1 MLKGTARA
9 RYSAEEAAMSRPGP
23 FGNPYCLGFDDVER
37 IMERLAKATPESYPP
52 LNIEEPAEGELRVT
66 LAVAGFAP
74 EHLTVTLVDRELTVK
89 GERPAGGESR
99 VYLHKG
105 IAARG
110 FQRTFILADGWQVET
125 ARLSNGL
132 LSIGLKNVRPSP
144 QIRQIP
150 ITSE

>member
-1 MLKGTARA
+1 
-9 RYSAEEAAMSRPGP
+9 MSRPGP
-23 FGNPYCLGFDDVER
+23 FGSPHCLGFDDVER
-37 IMERLAKATPESYPP
+37 ILERLAKSTPDSYPP
-52 LNIEEPAEGELRVT
+52 LNIEEPADGELRVT

-74 EHLTVTLVDRELTVK
+74 EHLSVTLNDRELIVK
-89 GERPAGGESR
+89 GERPAGGDSR

-110 FQRTFILADGWQVET
+110 FQRTFILADGWQVDT

-132 LSIGLKNVRPSP
+132 LAIGLKNPRRTP

>member
-1 MLKGTARA
+1 
-9 RYSAEEAAMSRPGP
+9 MSRPGP
-23 FGNPYCLGFDDVER
+23 FGNAYCLGFDEVER
-37 IMERLAKATPESYPP
+37 ELERLAKASDAYPP
-52 LNIEEPAEGELRVT
+52 VNVEEPGEDRLRIT

-74 EHLTVTLVDRELTVK
+74 EQLSITLTDRELTIK
-89 GERPAGGESR
+89 GARPEPDDTR

-110 FQRTFILADGWQVET
+110 FQRSFVLAQNLEIEA

-132 LSIGLKNVRPSP
+132 LRIDLRRIRPAL

-150 ITSE
+150 ITLG

>member
-1 MLKGTARA
+1 
-9 RYSAEEAAMSRPGP
+9 MSRPGP

-37 IMERLAKATPESYPP
+37 ILERLAKATDAYPP

-74 EHLTVTLVDRELTVK
+74 EHLSVTLTGRELMVK
-89 GERPAGGESR
+89 GERPAGGESH

-110 FQRTFILADGWQVET
+110 FQRTFVLADGWEVEM

-132 LSIGLKNVRPSP
+132 LTIGLKNVRRIP

-150 ITSE
+150 ITSD